1 MQDLQNHSLSSC
13 IETLPAFG
21 SNSDVTGL
29 PNLKDYDIDEQVPV
43 NMQSRYFTFSEL
55 VSVETNANDLIVRHT
70 NIRSLSS
77 HLDELVFLCRQT
89 NKLVDVIGV
98 SEIWSS
104 TQKESLT
111 NTDIEGYNFY
121 KTKSLSQNGGVGL
134 YVKKSFISKSCE
146 NLKFWRNEFKTVWV
160 DVENTNDKNH
170 LFCCAYRHTNSD
182 VDVFTSH
189 LQSILP
195 NLTNK
200 QVFIMGDFNINL
212 LHYDEHAPTNDFT
225 NNLFSYNFLPCI
237 SHPTRIS
244 KHSSTII
251 DIFIN
256 LINANGNILTQISD
270 HLPQFLILKYANIP
284 QHTLTVFK
292 SDYSRY
298 NEGNFISEIECNYLN
313 DNSDINKNYDK
324 FL

>member
-1 MQDLQNHSLSSC
+1 
-13 IETLPAFG
+13 
-21 SNSDVTGL
+21 
-29 PNLKDYDIDEQVPV
+29 
-43 NMQSRYFTFSEL
+43 
-55 VSVETNANDLIVRHT
+55 
-70 NIRSLSS
+70 
-77 HLDELVFLCRQT
+77 
-89 NKLVDVIGV
+89 
-98 SEIWSS
+98 
-104 TQKESLT
+104 
-111 NTDIEGYNFY
+111 
-121 KTKSLSQNGGVGL
+121 
-134 YVKKSFISKSCE
+134 
-146 NLKFWRNEFKTVWV
+146 
-160 DVENTNDKNH
+160 
-170 LFCCAYRHTNSD
+170 
-182 VDVFTSH
+182 
-189 LQSILP
+189 
-195 NLTNK
+195 
-200 QVFIMGDFNINL
+200 MGDFNINL

-237 SHPTRIS
+237 SHPTRTF